1 VRPPTATAPA
11 SINAFNRL
19 RDNSATCAAS
29 TRSSRAPASSPATV
43 IDFCVIWPR
52 FFDGMLDRSGNPSAA
67 PPAPAPQDADA
78 AGAMVA
84 RARSLMIIS
93 ALTTAVAVAAVLGV
107 IGYRIF
113 HAGRSASPTSAVLAR
128 IVTLPKGAR
137 VVSTATAG
145 DRIVVTIELAGT
157 TEIRT
162 FDADT
167 LQETGRL
174 RFATEP

>member
-1 VRPPTATAPA
+1 
-11 SINAFNRL
+11 
-19 RDNSATCAAS
+19 
-29 TRSSRAPASSPATV
+29 
-43 IDFCVIWPR
+43 
-52 FFDGMLDRSGNPSAA
+52 MLDRSGNPSAT

-78 AGAMVA
+78 AAGMVA
-84 RARSLMIIS
+84 RVRWLMGIS
-93 ALTTAVAVAAVLGV
+93 ALTTMVAIAAVLGV

-113 HAGRSASPTSAVLAR
+113 HAGRSASSPGAVSAA

-137 VVSTATAG
+137 VVSTVTSG
-145 DRIVVTIELAGT
+145 DRIVVTIDLAGT

-162 FDADT
+162 FDAAT

>member
-1 VRPPTATAPA
+1 
-11 SINAFNRL
+11 
-19 RDNSATCAAS
+19 
-29 TRSSRAPASSPATV
+29 
-43 IDFCVIWPR
+43 
-52 FFDGMLDRSGNPSAA
+52 MLDRSGNPSGA
-67 PPAPAPQDADA
+67 PPAPPPQDADA
-78 AGAMVA
+78 AAAMLG
-84 RARSLMIIS
+84 RLRRLMVLS
-93 ALTTAVAVAAVLGV
+93 ALTTAVAIAAVLGV

-113 HAGRSASPTSAVLAR
+113 HAGRSAVAAGAVSTG
-128 IVTLPKGAR
+128 IVTLPKQAR

-145 DRIVVTIELAGT
+145 DRIVVTIEIAGA

>member
-1 VRPPTATAPA
+1 
-11 SINAFNRL
+11 
-19 RDNSATCAAS
+19 
-29 TRSSRAPASSPATV
+29 
-43 IDFCVIWPR
+43 
-52 FFDGMLDRSGNPSAA
+52 
-67 PPAPAPQDADA
+67 
-78 AGAMVA
+78 MVA
-84 RARSLMIIS
+84 RARWLRVIA
-93 ALTTAVAVAAVLGV
+93 ALTTAVAIAAVLGV

-113 HAGRSASPTSAVLAR
+113 HAGRSAAAPGAVSAG

-145 DRIVVTIELAGT
+145 DRIVVTIEVAGI

-162 FDADT
+162 FDAAT